1 MFLIIA
7 KLSLLTIVIAT
18 IMCKIMKGG
27 GCYKKTK
34 LGKHE
39 IRTRRFNESKKLE
52 IRNVRDNLCY
62 LNTIRKHYFL

>member
-7 KLSLLTIVIAT
+7 KLSLLTIITAT
-18 IMCKIMKGG
+18 VMCKIMKGERR
-27 GCYKKTK
+27 YKKTK

-39 IRTRRFNESKKLE
+39 IRIRRINESKKLE
-52 IRNVRDNLCY
+52 IRNVRDNFCY

>member
-18 IMCKIMKGG
+18 IMYKILKGG
-27 GCYKKTK
+27 RCYKKTK

-39 IRTRRFNESKKLE
+39 IRIRRFNESKKLE
-52 IRNVRDNLCY
+52 IRNVRNNMCY